1 MQTFGEQGVV
11 DLLGLNGYY
20 SFLAT
25 VMNAARTRTFDAGA
39 APLRSFPD

>member
-1 MQTFGEQGVV
+1 LQTFGEQGVV

-25 VMNAARTRTFDAGA
+25 VMNAARTRTSDAA
-39 APLRSFPD
+39 AVPLRSFPD